1 MHEFSICERIVE
13 AVLGELSA
21 LRPAPKRLCKARVV
35 VGRLH
40 QIVPDYLTFA
50 YELLTRDT
58 AAEGS
63 EMELIQ
69 APVVGKCRSCGWC
82 GDIELPIFRCG
93 DCGALD
99 VELVSGKELRLEQL
113 EVELWEGS
121 HSAEPPMAPAKETRV
136 R

>member
-13 AVLGELSA
+13 AVLGELSR
-21 LRPAPKRLCKARVV
+21 LRPAPKRLCKVRVV

-50 YELLTRDT
+50 YDLLTRDT

-63 EMELIQ
+63 EMEFVH
-69 APVVGKCRSCGWC
+69 APVVGKCRNCGWS

-93 DCGALD
+93 DCGVLD
-99 VELVSGKELRLEQL
+99 VELVGGKELYLEHL
-113 EVELWEGS
+113 EVELYQDS
-121 HSAEPPMAPAKETRV
+121 NSSEPTSPPG
-136 R
+136 